1 MKIYL
6 PTYKWVLDNVLEVHK
21 VLMKIK
27 EKSKET
33 DIVLLDYNTNTDFR
47 DITKP
52 ISHAGLVKA
61 YIEDVYPDSS
71 KEYTPMTREELEEK
85 KALLKAQ
92 KKEVKKK
99 AKLAK
104 ESEEKGLFD

>member
-1 MKIYL
+1 M
-6 PTYKWVLDNVLEVHK
+6 
-21 VLMKIK
+21 
-27 EKSKET
+27 
-33 DIVLLDYNTNTDFR
+33 
-47 DITKP
+47 
-52 ISHAGLVKA
+52 KA